1 MMTLN
6 EGDMID
12 TIAVTKGKGFQG
24 HVKRWGV
31 KLLSHK
37 NSET

>member
-1 MMTLN
+1 
-6 EGDMID
+6 MID

-37 NSET
+37 TVNIDV